1 MQLNVRPYNNKEML
15 LFPACIGD
23 YLSKDHLAW
32 VIDEVVELL
41 DLSCLYNKVSS
52 IGNPPYHPSMM
63 LKTIFYAYTQNT
75 FSSRKIDQKLQ
86 TDVAYI
92 FLSGMQKPD
101 FRTISDFRKNNLE
114 EISKLFVQIVRL
126 CKELGLVELN
136 HVSLDSTIIK
146 ANASKDRFYAQD
158 RLDREEQKI
167 KQKIDE
173 LLNNAQEIDDYEDHK
188 FGEDKRGDELPKE
201 LRDQK
206 KRLEKLKAAKE
217 FLEKEHLDRIN
228 LTDNDTPLQKSH
240 GQFLPGY
247 RSQASVDDKEQ
258 IIVACDVSK
267 SAADKTELIP
277 MIEQTFENT
286 ELSDDASL
294 IVTADSG
301 YSSMQR
307 LKNLKESKKNLD
319 AYIPDAKYQAKQRNK
334 QTDEDSPFHK
344 KNFQYDQAKDIYICP
359 NNKELRFVSKRTDER
374 NGNVYSTYHCK
385 DCKGCKYFGKC
396 TKNPKGR
403 VVKVYENEHLIYE
416 MREKLNTE
424 NGKLIYGKR
433 KTNIEPV
440 FGNIKDNLGFKKFL
454 LRGIDKVRIEFKL
467 IAIAHNLLKITKFI
481 RKQRLFTT
489 EGRYLLPLPIG

>member
-15 LFPACIGD
+15 LFPACVGD

-32 VIDEVVELL
+32 VIDEVVESL

-86 TDVAYI
+86 TDIAYI

-126 CKELGLVELN
+126 CKKLGLVELN
-136 HVSLDSTIIK
+136 HVSLDSTVIK

-173 LLNNAQEIDDYEDHK
+173 LLNNAQEIDDYEDQK
-188 FGEDKRGDELPKE
+188 FGEDKRGDELPKVF
-201 LRDQK
+201 RDHK

-228 LTDNDTPLQKSH
+228 LADNDTPLQKSH

-247 RSQASVDDKEQ
+247 RSQASLDDKEQ

-267 SAADKTELIP
+267 SASDKTELIP

-286 ELSDDASL
+286 ELPDDAS
-294 IVTADSG
+294 ITVTADSG
-301 YSSMQR
+301 YSSMKK
-307 LKNLKESKKNLD
+307 LKDLKESKKNLD

-344 KNFQYDQAKDIYICP
+344 KNFPYDQ
-359 NNKELRFVSKRTDER
+359 SKP
-374 NGNVYSTYHCK
+374 C
-385 DCKGCKYFGKC
+385 
-396 TKNPKGR
+396 
-403 VVKVYENEHLIYE
+403 
-416 MREKLNTE
+416 
-424 NGKLIYGKR
+424 
-433 KTNIEPV
+433 
-440 FGNIKDNLGFKKFL
+440 
-454 LRGIDKVRIEFKL
+454 
-467 IAIAHNLLKITKFI
+467 
-481 RKQRLFTT
+481 
-489 EGRYLLPLPIG
+489 